1 MDVAEA
7 FDRARAAQPGW
18 AGIPVRRRAAVLL
31 RFHDLLLTRR
41 EEILA
46 LVQKE
51 TGKVRPHAV
60 EEVLAASVV
69 ARYYGRCAPSQLRPR
84 RRRGAI
90 PVLTR
95 TTELLHPI
103 GVVGQIVPWNYP
115 LALVVSDALPALAA
129 GNALVTKPDNRTME
143 TARWVRARMVE
154 AGLPEGAWQLVTG
167 DGPTA
172 GRAVVDHA
180 DYVCFTGS
188 TRTGR
193 EVASRAGE
201 RLVGSSL
208 ELGGKNALVVLDD
221 ADLDRAVDGAIRG
234 CFVSAGQ
241 LCMAME
247 RIYAH
252 SDIADSFLE
261 AFVDR
266 TSKLTLGVD
275 IGPLISADHLAK
287 VEEHVQD
294 AVAKGATV
302 LTGGRSFEPLFYEP
316 TVLADVTPAMRL
328 FAEETFGPVVAVHRF
343 TGDPVDLVND
353 TDYGL
358 NASIWTRSPSRA
370 RALAARLRTGQVNV
384 NESYGS
390 AFGSVDAPMGG
401 RGVSGV
407 GARNGAVGIRRF
419 TESQTIAEQR
429 LLPMAPFTLGPLRFE
444 GERYEKFMVQAM
456 RTLKRLRL
464 R

>member
-1 MDVAEA
+1 MDVIQA

-18 AGIPVRRRAAVLL
+18 ARTSARRRAAVLL

-46 LVQKE
+46 LVRQE

-69 ARYYGRCAPSQLRPR
+69 ARYYGRRAPHQLRPR
-84 RRRGAI
+84 RRRGVV

-95 TTELLHPI
+95 TTELRHPV

-129 GNALVTKPDNRTME
+129 GNSLVTKPDSRTAG
-143 TARWVRARMVE
+143 TTRWIRDLMVE
-154 AGLPEGAWQLVTG
+154 AGLPEQAWQLVTG
-167 DGPTA
+167 DGP
-172 GRAVVDHA
+172 VVGAALVDQA

-193 EVASRAGE
+193 EVGRRAGE
-201 RLVGSSL
+201 RLVGCSL

-221 ADLDRAVDGAIRG
+221 ANLERAVEGAVRG
-234 CFVSAGQ
+234 CFTSTGQ
-241 LCMAME
+241 LCMSIE

-252 SDIADSFLE
+252 ADVADHFLK

-266 TSKLTLGVD
+266 AGELTLGRD
-275 IGPLISADHLAK
+275 IGPLISADQLAK
-287 VEEHVQD
+287 VEAHVED

-302 LTGGRSFEPLFYEP
+302 LTGGRSHDLFYEP
-316 TVLADVTPAMRL
+316 TVLSGVTPEMRL
-328 FAEETFGPVVAVHRF
+328 YAEETFGPVVAVHVF
-343 TGDPVDLVND
+343 TGDPAHLVND
-353 TDYGL
+353 TAYGL
-358 NASIWTRSPSRA
+358 NVSLWTRRPARA
-370 RALAARLRTGQVNV
+370 RGLAARLRTGQVNI
-384 NESYGS
+384 NEAYGS

-401 RGVSGV
+401 RGDSGV
-407 GARNGAVGIRRF
+407 GARHSSEGILRF
-419 TESQTIAEQR
+419 TEPQTVAEQR
-429 LLPMAPFTLGPLRFE
+429 LVPMGPFALGPVQFQ
-444 GERYEKFMVQAM
+444 GERYEELMVRVM
-456 RTLKRLRL
+456 RTLKLLRL